1 MEKFLVGSQL
11 MIIGMGTVFFFLTIM
26 ICAMNISENII
37 KFINKY
43 YPEINTEEKNK
54 KNTNKSKNTTG
65 EEVAI
70 AIVSAI
76 HAKEMMKC

>member
-1 MEKFLVGSQL
+1 MEKFLVGFQL

-54 KNTNKSKNTTG
+54 KNTNKSKNTTD